1 MRISDWSSD
10 VCSADLIK
18 TGHIAAATSQCRQR
32 LAVEPQNAAIW
43 GLLASA
49 LAVGGDINEAGKSL
63 ARAIASDPTEPA
75 YHVQMGALYARLD
88 RAADPAACF
97 ERALALA
104 PQHLPALHGR
114 ATALWAPG
122 DLLPGRHASPT
133 IVARTGDA

>member
-49 LAVGGDINEAGKSL
+49 LAVGGDINEAGKRL

-75 YHVQMGALYARLD
+75 YHVQMGELYARLD
-88 RAADPAACF
+88 RAADAAACF
-97 ERALALA
+97 DRAQAPAPAHLQALDR
-104 PQHLPALHGR
+104 Q
-114 ATALWAPG
+114 
-122 DLLPGRHASPT
+122 S
-133 IVARTGDA
+133 VV